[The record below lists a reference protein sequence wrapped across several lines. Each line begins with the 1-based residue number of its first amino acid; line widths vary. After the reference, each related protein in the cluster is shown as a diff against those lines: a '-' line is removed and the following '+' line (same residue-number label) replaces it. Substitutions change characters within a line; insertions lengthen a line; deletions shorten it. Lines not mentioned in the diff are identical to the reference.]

1 MPHEYLFIV
10 CPNASGST
18 LWTKLIGTSPN
29 ASLFPAVRHEG
40 QNVKG
45 AAHHMP
51 IPQGPEIGLWTA
63 YEEKFTN
70 ETNYDWPA
78 IKALWQSNW
87 DMNKAVLVEKS
98 PPNVLRAHLLAK
110 HFQPSKFLFSIRNPY
125 PVCESI
131 HRKNVNRPTWEACAT
146 HWAKCAHWQ
155 MRHLSQLEN
164 SIYFS
169 YEELCDTT
177 EQVVQRLIAFIPAL
191 GSLDASHHFSIHS
204 HNKPISNLNAAS
216 IERLSREDIEAINS
230 VLQNYPEELRFH
242 GYDLL

>member
-1 MPHEYLFIV
+1 MLHQYLFVV

-29 ASLFPAVRHEG
+29 ASLFLALRHEG

-70 ETNYDWPA
+70 ETSYDWPA
-78 IKALWQSNW
+78 IKAQWQSNW

-110 HFQPSKFLFSIRNPY
+110 YFQPSKFLFSIRNPY
-125 PVCESI
+125 PVCESL
-131 HRKNVNRPTWEACAT
+131 HRKNINRPTWEACAT
-146 HWAKCAHWQ
+146 HWAKCARWQ

-191 GSLDASHHFSIHS
+191 GSLDASRRFSIHS

-216 IERLSREDIEAINS
+216 IARLTPEAILAINS
-230 VLQNYPEELRFH
+230 VLKNYPEELRFH
-242 GYDLL
+242 GYSLM